1 MNGFKVN
8 KLILTGEGVE
18 SKSISFKKGLNVLV
32 GPSNTG
38 KTYVFQCIDFVLGRS
53 KPPKKIKL
61 SQNYEYAY
69 LEIEEYSSGEIST
82 ISRSLID
89 SRYLFYQNTNFL
101 NIDKVTPIP
110 LGEQLSKKENISSL
124 ILRLC
129 GFEPNIKI
137 KKNQNL
143 VTVNFSFRHF
153 ANFILIKEDV
163 MISERSPIY
172 TGSYTDR
179 TLCLNVFKFLLTN
192 HDDSSLK
199 KTEKREVWS
208 AKKDANINLLQKLLD
223 EETDKLSVLEQEKN
237 EFTGI
242 SFDQQNAEQLESIQ
256 KQISRVNEELSVKEK
271 LKNRI
276 QSDII
281 YNENLKY
288 KFNLLRDQ
296 YLSDIERLQFIDEG
310 SFLLNQLNVTKCPHC
325 GEDLNDVKQHIHE
338 DIDMNRVN
346 EACDYEIGKIR
357 NNLSELEKT
366 TQTVNDI
373 IDSLQK
379 DLRESK
385 NALEENKVQL
395 QETLQP
401 KLTALNE
408 AWNNSLEYEVVV
420 SKIESANKQ
429 IVYLQSL
436 ITDTSSEKHIP
447 NKNSNQEI
455 ITIINESIFP
465 TLLEKN
471 LKKCLFVEDTSLP
484 IIFYMNND
492 YELDFLI
499 NGEERETFGKGYRSI
514 ITSVF
519 HATLMIYCQEKGL
532 PHLNLLIL
540 DSPINAF
547 KDLEANEKLPESVQ
561 SRFFEFLA
569 DNFSDKQLIVIE
581 NDLALDDLARNTNVI
596 EFTRNKNLGRYGFF

>member
-8 KLILTGEGVE
+8 KLILTGKSVE
-18 SKSISFKKGLNVLV
+18 SKSVSFKKGLNILV

-61 SQNYEYAY
+61 SKNYEYAY

-82 ISRSLID
+82 ISRSLLD
-89 SRYLFYQNTNFL
+89 SSYLFYQNTNFS
-101 NIDKVTPIP
+101 NIDKVAPIS
-110 LGEQLSKKENISSL
+110 LDGKLSEKENISSL

-129 GFEPNIKI
+129 GFEPPIKI

-143 VTVNFSFRHF
+143 ATVNFSFRHF

-163 MISERSPIY
+163 MILERSPIY

-192 HDDSSLK
+192 NDDSSLK

-208 AKKDANINLLQKLLD
+208 AKKDASINLLQKLLD
-223 EETDKLSVLEQEKN
+223 EETEKLSVLEQKKN
-237 EFTGI
+237 EYTGV
-242 SFDQQNAEQLESIQ
+242 SFNKQNAEQLESIQ
-256 KQISRVNEELSVKEK
+256 KQISIVNEELSENEN

-288 KFNLLRDQ
+288 KFNLLKEQ

-325 GEDLNDVKQHIHE
+325 GEDLSEVNQHNHK
-338 DIDMNRVN
+338 DIVMSRVN
-346 EACDYEIGKIR
+346 EACDYEIRKIR
-357 NNLSELEKT
+357 NNLLELEKT

-373 IDSLQK
+373 IESLQK

-385 NALEENKVQL
+385 NALEESKVQL
-395 QETLQP
+395 QEILQP

-408 AWNNSLEYEVVV
+408 AWNNSLEYEVAV
-420 SKIESANKQ
+420 SKVDSANKQ
-429 IVYLQSL
+429 IAYLQSL

-447 NKNSNQEI
+447 NINTNQEI
-455 ITIINESIFP
+455 ITIINDSIFP

-471 LKKCLFVEDTSLP
+471 LKKCLFIEDTSLP

-492 YELDFLI
+492 NELDFLI

-514 ITSVF
+514 ITSIF
-519 HATLMIYCQEKGL
+519 HATLMIYCQEKKF

-540 DSPINAF
+540 DSPVNAF

-561 SRFFEFLA
+561 NRFFEFLA

-581 NDLALDDLARNTNVI
+581 NDLVLDDLARNINVI
-596 EFTRNKNLGRYGFF
+596 EFTRNKKLGRYGFF

>member
-8 KLILTGEGVE
+8 KLILTGENVE
-18 SKSISFKKGLNVLV
+18 SKSVTFKKGLNVLV

-53 KPPKKIKL
+53 KPPKKLKL
-61 SQNYEYAY
+61 SKSYEYAY

-82 ISRSLID
+82 ISRSLLD
-89 SRYLFYQNTNFL
+89 SSYLFYQNTNFS
-101 NIDKVTPIP
+101 NIDKVDPIP
-110 LGEQLSKKENISSL
+110 LDEKLSKKENISSL
-124 ILRLC
+124 ILKIC
-129 GFEPNIKI
+129 GFEPPIKI

-143 VTVNFSFRHF
+143 ATVNFSFRHF

-179 TLCLNVFKFLLTN
+179 TLCLNAFKFLLTN
-192 HDDSSLK
+192 NDDSSLK

-208 AKKDANINLLQKLLD
+208 AKKDASINLLQKLLE
-223 EETDKLSVLEQEKN
+223 EETEKLSVLEQKKN
-237 EFTGI
+237 EYLGV
-242 SFDQQNAEQLESIQ
+242 SFNKQNAEQLESIQ
-256 KQISRVNEELSVKEK
+256 KQISIVNEELSEKEN
-271 LKNRI
+271 LINRI

-288 KFNLLRDQ
+288 KFSLLKDQ

-325 GEDLNDVKQHIHE
+325 GEDLSDVKQHNHK
-338 DIDMNRVN
+338 DIDMSLVN
-346 EACDYEIGKIR
+346 EACDYEVRKIH
-357 NNLSELEKT
+357 NNLLELEKT

-385 NALEENKVQL
+385 NALEESKVQL
-395 QETLQP
+395 QEILQP

-408 AWNNSLEYEVVV
+408 AWNSSLEYEVAV
-420 SKIESANKQ
+420 SKIDSANKQ
-429 IVYLQSL
+429 IAYLQSL

-447 NKNSNQEI
+447 NLNTNQEI
-455 ITIINESIFP
+455 IKIVNDSIFP
-465 TLLEKN
+465 KLLEKN
-471 LKKCLFVEDTSLP
+471 LKRCLFVEDTSLP

-492 YELDFLI
+492 NELDFLI

-514 ITSVF
+514 ITSIF
-519 HATLMIYCQEKGL
+519 HATLIIYCQEKGH
-532 PHLNLLIL
+532 PHLNLLVL

-561 SRFFEFLA
+561 SRFFEFLTE
-569 DNFSDKQLIVIE
+569 NFSDKQLIVIE
-581 NDLALDDLARNTNVI
+581 NDLALDDLAKNTNII